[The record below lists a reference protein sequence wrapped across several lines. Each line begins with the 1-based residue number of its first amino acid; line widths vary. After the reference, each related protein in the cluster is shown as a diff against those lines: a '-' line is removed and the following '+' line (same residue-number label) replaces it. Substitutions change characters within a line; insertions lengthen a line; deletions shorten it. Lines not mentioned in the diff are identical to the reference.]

1 MRFSIRSSLL
11 GLVLIFAWPAAA
23 QAGMPT
29 IRLTEIARLRLDAL
43 SFFLA
48 GFLICAG
55 LIQLLWNGLRKDFTF
70 LPRLSYGKAVGLV
83 ALWGLLF
90 VLVLTM
96 ISGARELMTPGAWE
110 KKGLTYR
117 LAKEAPVPGEPEA
130 LELAR
135 HQKIDQLRVALWRYA
150 RTHEGQFPADRSV
163 SDIPREAWQVPDPS
177 GLPYVYVGGLRVDQ
191 DRPLAYEPEVFG
203 SRRLV
208 LFANGEVRRLEW
220 EEIARAL
227 NAEKRR

>member
-1 MRFSIRSSLL
+1 MRVSIRSSLL
-11 GLVLIFAWPAAA
+11 GLGVIFAWPAAA

-29 IRLTEIARLRLDAL
+29 ITLTEIARLRLDAI
-43 SFFLA
+43 SFFLV
-48 GFLICAG
+48 GFLLCAG
-55 LIQLLWNGLRKDFTF
+55 LIQLLWNVLRKDFTF
-70 LPRLSYGKAVGLV
+70 LPRLSYGKAVCLV

-117 LAKEAPVPGEPEA
+117 LVKDLSAPGEAEA
-130 LELAR
+130 LGLAR
-135 HQKIDQLRVALWRYA
+135 HQKIDQLRVTLWRYA
-150 RTHEGQFPADRSV
+150 RAHGGQFPADRSV

-191 DRPLAYEPEVFG
+191 DRPLAYEPELFG

-208 LFANGEVRRLEW
+208 LFANGEIRHLEW
-220 EEIARAL
+220 EEIARSL
-227 NAEKRR
+227 TTETRR